1 MEAGAHTVLGHVQHP
16 LVSADLLWILTPL
29 EFHRLEI
36 REVDQ
41 RYFTG
46 SQHCLCKGGSS
57 FCPVFNCEV
66 LPGCLVIAQYI
77 SRSKSLML
85 KGLWQGVR
93 PMKCFFL
100 NVSQL
105 LAVGG
110 SQR

>member
-16 LVSADLLWILTPL
+16 LVSADLLWTLTPL
-29 EFHRLEI
+29 DSYHLEMG
-36 REVDQ
+36 EMDQ
-41 RYFTG
+41 RSCMG
-46 SQHCLCKGGSS
+46 SQHCLCKGGSC
-57 FCPVFNCEV
+57 FCPVFNCEG